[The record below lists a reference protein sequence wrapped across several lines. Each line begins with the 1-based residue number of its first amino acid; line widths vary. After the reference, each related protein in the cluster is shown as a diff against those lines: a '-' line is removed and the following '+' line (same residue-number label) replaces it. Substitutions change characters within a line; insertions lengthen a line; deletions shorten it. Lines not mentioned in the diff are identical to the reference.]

1 LIAGTTRAGI
11 VAVSLITIISATA
24 PVIAPYEPSRQF
36 ADLAF
41 APPMVPHVLDDEG
54 RWQRPFVYPVRLV
67 DRLEHK
73 FAQDRSTRVAL
84 QWFTSRRLVTTPDGA
99 GPWLLFGADALGRD
113 VFSRVLHGA
122 RMSLGVALLATVLAL
137 GLGALAGAIAGF
149 AGGRWDTVLM
159 RVSDLILVLP
169 VIYVVLVLRAA
180 MPLVLTTSQVFWTM
194 TAVLGLAGWPFPAK
208 GVRAVVAVERRK
220 EYAEAAHALGAGWL
234 RVLLRHLLPA
244 SRAFLAIQGTLLL
257 PAFILAEATLS
268 YVGFGFAEPIPSW
281 GVMLHEAADVATL
294 ADAPWLLAPAAAIVA
309 CVLSLHLLSTRS
321 VRSGGSGQITSI
333 ESVT

>member
-1 LIAGTTRAGI
+1 MIAGTTRAGI
-11 VAVSLITIISATA
+11 VAVSLITIVSAAA
-24 PVIAPYEPSRQF
+24 PVLGPYEPSRQF

-54 RWQRPFVYPVRLV
+54 RWQRPFVYPLHLV
-67 DRLEHK
+67 DRLEHR
-73 FAQDRSTRVAL
+73 FAEDRSTRVAL
-84 QWFTSRRLVTTPDGA
+84 QWFTARRLITTPNAA

-137 GLGALAGAIAGF
+137 GLGALAGAVAGF
-149 AGGRWDTVLM
+149 AGGAWDTVLM
-159 RVSDLILVLP
+159 RVSDFLLVLP

-180 MPLVLTTSQVFWTM
+180 MPLVLTTSQVFWIM
-194 TAVLGLAGWPFPAK
+194 TAVLGVAGWPFPAK

-220 EYAEAAHALGAGWL
+220 EYAEAAHALGAGRL
-234 RVLLRHLLPA
+234 RILLCHLLPA
-244 SRAFLAIQGTLLL
+244 SRSFLTVQGTLLL

-268 YVGFGFAEPIPSW
+268 YVGFGFAEPVPSW

-309 CVLSLHLLSTRS
+309 CVLSLHLLSARS
-321 VRSGGSGQITSI
+321 VPSRGPGQTTSI
-333 ESVT
+333 ESAT